1 MITMLQITGG
11 VRLSCLLFANKP
23 TEDTMNTN
31 YTLEQELIDR
41 EQLQA
46 DYDRCRET
54 GEAELCWNC
63 RELTMMEELDRNYG
77 VCDECK

>member
-1 MITMLQITGG
+1 
-11 VRLSCLLFANKP
+11 
-23 TEDTMNTN
+23 MNTN